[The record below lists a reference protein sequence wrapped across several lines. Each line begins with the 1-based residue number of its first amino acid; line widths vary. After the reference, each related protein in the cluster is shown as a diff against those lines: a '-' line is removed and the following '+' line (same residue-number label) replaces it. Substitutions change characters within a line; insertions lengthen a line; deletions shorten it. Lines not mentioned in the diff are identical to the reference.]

1 MMREQ
6 VMRIIRFIDWKFI
19 LVFTLMIMA
28 MTVYYL
34 VDSTT
39 RQRDE
44 ALDLLAAKERISAT
58 ERKEAQVERRV
69 ILTQLSD
76 LQAKYDA
83 SVKINRDFVAWLRSQ
98 GYRVPD
104 EYILPENV
112 RLETSEERTIR
123 IRRENQERKR
133 PGGGTANSGPD
144 SNQRPGGG
152 NSNGRGSGDGDGDGS
167 RGSSEDNRQDGDRGR
182 SGDRG
187 GDRGRSSDSN
197 GRND

>member
-6 VMRIIRFIDWKFI
+6 VLRVIRFIDWKFI

-34 VDSTT
+34 VDTTT

-44 ALDLLAAKERISAT
+44 ALDLLAHKEDISAH
-58 ERKEAQVERRV
+58 ERKEAQAERRV
-69 ILTQLSD
+69 ILTQLAD

-112 RLETSEERTIR
+112 RLETSEEREIR

-144 SNQRPGGG
+144 SNRRPGD
-152 NSNGRGSGDGDGDGS
+152 GRGGGDGDGDGS
-167 RGSSEDNRQDGDRGR
+167 RGNSEDNRQDGDRGN

-197 GRND
+197 GRNNR

>member
-6 VMRIIRFIDWKFI
+6 VLRVIRFIDWKFI

-34 VDSTT
+34 VDTTT

-44 ALDLLAAKERISAT
+44 ALDLLAHKEDISAH
-58 ERKEAQVERRV
+58 ERKEAQAERRV
-69 ILTQLSD
+69 ILTQLAD

-112 RLETSEERTIR
+112 RLETSEEREIR

-133 PGGGTANSGPD
+133 PSGGTANSGPD
-144 SNQRPGGG
+144 GNRRPGD
-152 NSNGRGSGDGDGDGS
+152 GRGGGDGDGDGS
-167 RGSSEDNRQDGDRGR
+167 RGNSEDNRRDGDRGN
-182 SGDRG
+182 SGGRG

>member
-1 MMREQ
+1 MREQ
-6 VMRIIRFIDWKFI
+6 VLRVIRFIDWKFI

-34 VDSTT
+34 VDTTT

-44 ALDLLAAKERISAT
+44 ALDLLAHKEDISAH
-58 ERKEAQVERRV
+58 ERKEAQAERRV
-69 ILTQLSD
+69 ILTQLAD

-83 SVKINRDFVAWLRSQ
+83 SVKINRDFVAWLRAQ

-112 RLETSEERTIR
+112 RLETSEEREIR

-133 PGGGTANSGPD
+133 PSGGTANSGPD
-144 SNQRPGGG
+144 SNRRPGD
-152 NSNGRGSGDGDGDGS
+152 GRGGGDGDGDGS
-167 RGSSEDNRQDGDRGR
+167 RGNSENNRQDGGRGN

>member
-1 MMREQ
+1 MREQ
-6 VMRIIRFIDWKFI
+6 VLRVIRFIDWKFI

-34 VDSTT
+34 VDTTT

-44 ALDLLAAKERISAT
+44 ALDLLAHKEDISAH
-58 ERKEAQVERRV
+58 ERKEAQAERRV
-69 ILTQLSD
+69 ILTQLAD

-112 RLETSEERTIR
+112 RLETSEEREIR

-144 SNQRPGGG
+144 GNRRPGD
-152 NSNGRGSGDGDGDGS
+152 GRGGGDGDGDGS
-167 RGSSEDNRQDGDRGR
+167 RGNSEDNRRDGDRGN
-182 SGDRG
+182 SGGRG

>member
-1 MMREQ
+1 MMRER
-6 VMRIIRFIDWKFI
+6 VTRVIRFIDWKFI

-34 VDSTT
+34 VDTT
-39 RQRDE
+39 ARQRDE
-44 ALDLLAAKERISAT
+44 ALDLLAAKERISAH
-58 ERKEAQVERRV
+58 ERKEAQAERRV

-104 EYILPENV
+104 EYILPENI
-112 RLETSEERTIR
+112 RLETSKERTIR

-144 SNQRPGGG
+144 SNRRPGD
-152 NSNGRGSGDGDGDGS
+152 GRGGGDGDGDGS

-182 SGDRG
+182 SEDRG
-187 GDRGRSSDSN
+187 GDRGRSSDSK
-197 GRND
+197 GRNN